1 MRYQKNGYKFT
12 YNKSLKW
19 DCHNRRCFQHN
30 AGCVRF
36 ALRAPLSP
44 LARRYAPVKLM
55 RNFLGFIILLL
66 LVSCTTVDVNKEY
79 TEASENLDKD
89 PVKAYKL
96 LNHAAEQGHTEA
108 MALLGAELLMACNG
122 GGFNNPKSDRCWK
135 ISKDNKKAMNY
146 LLKAAEN
153 GSSYANEW
161 LVTIYTSGFPGL
173 EELKNETNAFYW
185 ANRNTDNARGLCTV
199 AQMHEAGIGTE
210 KNIQKAE
217 KYYNES
223 IKIGKGEE
231 AEFWVEKSAEAI
243 AKMYASG
250 GNGLNK
256 DCEKSSRYLTKVV
269 IECTSY
275 YISWYERE
283 ITSLRSSGNCVNE
296 YQSLESLCPNT

>member
-135 ISKDNKKAMNY
+135 IS
-146 LLKAAEN
+146 
-153 GSSYANEW
+153 NE
-161 LVTIYTSGFPGL
+161 LSF
-173 EELKNETNAFYW
+173 
-185 ANRNTDNARGLCTV
+185 
-199 AQMHEAGIGTE
+199 
-210 KNIQKAE
+210 
-217 KYYNES
+217 
-223 IKIGKGEE
+223 
-231 AEFWVEKSAEAI
+231 
-243 AKMYASG
+243 
-250 GNGLNK
+250 
-256 DCEKSSRYLTKVV
+256 KSSGK
-269 IECTSY
+269 
-275 YISWYERE
+275 W
-283 ITSLRSSGNCVNE
+283 
-296 YQSLESLCPNT
+296 